1 MIQSTLH
8 SFHIPVMGL
17 GYTIDTPIKVAHL
30 GISSVI
36 SIVEDELV
44 EQMRSFYCN
53 KHQLPYQLIA
63 NTEDDYRAKRITA
76 YLNVVKIIVDEQVDA
91 LRNMPFATGSD
102 INKYFEL
109 LPDDSA
115 AKKLFEKM
123 LLIQDVATKNKLHQQ
138 LRNTIIPGAIDV
150 NIMSKIDKNNFATTG
165 ELLPIEY
172 SDAIA
177 ALRGFANSNLSSSM
191 VFSAG
196 YNPRLYSYLENLSD
210 FFPTEN
216 AAPKK
221 NVILKVSDYRSA
233 LTQGKILAKK
243 GVWVSEFRIES
254 GLNCG
259 GHAFATDG
267 LLVGPILEEF
277 KHNKTALETELFSM
291 CNKALEAKQQPTYK
305 ETPAIRITVQG
316 GIGTANENQFL
327 LDYYKVNSTGWGSP
341 FLLVPEATNVD
352 EVTLNSLSTAKPED
366 YYLSN
371 CSPLGVPFNS
381 FRKSSSEQQRLQR
394 VESGRPGSP
403 CTKKC
408 LISNTE
414 FSEQLICTA
423 SRKYQHLKIKQLMTM
438 GVDGQFNE
446 ASLHE
451 AIELV
456 TQKDCLCEGLGAA
469 ALLCKDIEPLSKAS
483 SAVSICPGPN
493 LAYFSGIFT
502 LKQMVDFIYGRTHI
516 LNAVHRS
523 NMFVNEL
530 NLYVSHFKTE
540 IAKSIDSITS
550 LKIKQL
556 KTFKGN
562 LLNGVAYY
570 QELSKEFKSE
580 TSQYIADL
588 KAELVNIE
596 NTIQH
601 LYLPEEVLAG

>member
-1 MIQSTLH
+1 
-8 SFHIPVMGL
+8 
-17 GYTIDTPIKVAHL
+17 
-30 GISSVI
+30 
-36 SIVEDELV
+36 
-44 EQMRSFYCN
+44 
-53 KHQLPYQLIA
+53 
-63 NTEDDYRAKRITA
+63 
-76 YLNVVKIIVDEQVDA
+76 
-91 LRNMPFATGSD
+91 
-102 INKYFEL
+102 
-109 LPDDSA
+109 
-115 AKKLFEKM
+115 
-123 LLIQDVATKNKLHQQ
+123 
-138 LRNTIIPGAIDV
+138 
-150 NIMSKIDKNNFATTG
+150 
-165 ELLPIEY
+165 
-172 SDAIA
+172 
-177 ALRGFANSNLSSSM
+177 
-191 VFSAG
+191 
-196 YNPRLYSYLENLSD
+196 
-210 FFPTEN
+210 
-216 AAPKK
+216 
-221 NVILKVSDYRSA
+221 
-233 LTQGKILAKK
+233 
-243 GVWVSEFRIES
+243 
-254 GLNCG
+254 
-259 GHAFATDG
+259 
-267 LLVGPILEEF
+267 
-277 KHNKTALETELFSM
+277 
-291 CNKALEAKQQPTYK
+291 
-305 ETPAIRITVQG
+305 
-316 GIGTANENQFL
+316 
-327 LDYYKVNSTGWGSP
+327 
-341 FLLVPEATNVD
+341 
-352 EVTLNSLSTAKPED
+352 
-366 YYLSN
+366 
-371 CSPLGVPFNS
+371 
-381 FRKSSSEQQRLQR
+381 
-394 VESGRPGSP
+394 
-403 CTKKC
+403 
-408 LISNTE
+408 
-414 FSEQLICTA
+414 
-423 SRKYQHLKIKQLMTM
+423 M